1 MRDFREVEFSRRTAF
16 EDVQHVRAGRL
27 EMRGGI
33 VGFRDEDLRLAAQVH
48 RLVHVRDTDKPTN
61 PHTFTL

>member
-1 MRDFREVEFSRRTAF
+1 
-16 EDVQHVRAGRL
+16 
-27 EMRGGI
+27 MRGGI